1 MYGARTAPQR
11 TLKTLFDQMLFDI
24 SFATLQGSSEGLA
37 TVISAK
43 EAKTPFHFP
52 QAKQGMMCSNSELI

>member
-1 MYGARTAPQR
+1 
-11 TLKTLFDQMLFDI
+11 MLFDI

-52 QAKQGMMCSNSELI
+52 QAKQGMMCSNSELIWQ